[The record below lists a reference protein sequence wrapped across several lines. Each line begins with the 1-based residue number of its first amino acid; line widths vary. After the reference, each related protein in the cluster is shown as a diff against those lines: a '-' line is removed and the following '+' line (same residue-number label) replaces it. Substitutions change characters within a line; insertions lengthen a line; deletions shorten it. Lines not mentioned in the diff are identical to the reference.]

1 MLNRGLLLVLV
12 ATLAMGLL
20 VYSRYSTE
28 PLKVSGFVEAYE
40 IRIGSRVGGRVEE
53 VLVDEGAT
61 VKQGA
66 TLVRLEPFDLVERRA
81 QAQAELTA
89 RTAEYEKL
97 AKGFRVEEIGQAE
110 AERDR
115 LAAML
120 AELENGPRKQE
131 IAAAEARVRLADAEL
146 ELTRQKLDRV
156 ERVVARNAASQEE
169 LDEAS
174 TALRVA
180 RATLEV
186 RQEEL
191 AQLLEGTRP
200 EEIQAAKAQL
210 EQARQAWL
218 LRRRGFRVEEI
229 AQAKA
234 AVEAARAALQAS
246 EQQIA
251 ELTIAAPLDAVVEA
265 IDLRPGDLVSA
276 GAPIMSLMD
285 TSRLWVRA
293 YVPENHLNLTIG
305 QEFWVTVD
313 SFPGQRF
320 RGHVS
325 FISRQAEFTPS
336 NVQTPEERSKQVF
349 RIRVTLDE
357 GRDLLRPG
365 MSADVWLE
373 VSGEW

>member
-40 IRIGSRVGGRVEE
+40 IRIGSRVGGRVAE

-61 VKQGA
+61 VKQGE

-81 QAQAELTA
+81 QAQAELAA

-97 AKGFRVEEIGQAE
+97 VKGFRVEEIGQAE

-218 LRRRGFRVEEI
+218 LRRRGFRDEEI

-234 AVEAARAALQAS
+234 AVEAAQAALQAS

>member
-40 IRIGSRVGGRVEE
+40 IRIGSRVGGRVAE

-61 VKQGA
+61 VKQGE

-81 QAQAELTA
+81 QAQAELAA
-89 RTAEYEKL
+89 RTAEYDKL

-218 LRRRGFRVEEI
+218 LRRRGFRDEEI

-234 AVEAARAALQAS
+234 AVEAAQAALQAS